1 MVFKNPRNVQ
11 FSSKATNMSFL
22 HIYILFLSLNI
33 ISSPIR
39 LFWPFIN
46 TIVRSPSQ
54 HSIWSWKQNIRESWF
69 GKYYT
74 VQQPSIRHSA
84 ISFYSCSYNVS
95 TPIWFVVTLGNFHK
109 KVLVNSGQPKSFFAY
124 QSSFS
129 HLQWKTRSRLG
140 PQCPWNVTYFCN
152 FGLAVDF
159 WRWHFHA
166 TWVFAEFVYIFFFA
180 RHLKPGRN
188 NWGVQKKV
196 IQTFFLRGAANVRLF
211 FSRLCSSMI
220 QVFICLSLQFYE
232 YLNEVQSRAEI
243 SAPLLGLL
251 FDQLLFWIF
260 STELELSFSY
270 SKASA
275 G

>member
-1 MVFKNPRNVQ
+1 M
-11 FSSKATNMSFL
+11 ATNMSFL
-22 HIYILFLSLNI
+22 HIYTLFLSLNI

-140 PQCPWNVTYFCN
+140 PQCPWNVTYFRN
-152 FGLAVDF
+152 FVFGF
-159 WRWHFHA
+159 WRWHFYA
-166 TWVFAEFVYIFFFA
+166 TWVSLSLLCW
-180 RHLKPGRN
+180 RS
-188 NWGVQKKV
+188 
-196 IQTFFLRGAANVRLF
+196 RLPF
-211 FSRLCSSMI
+211 FSRQNKRGEIIEAHKKSYRLMQPFLLASRVSCEC
-220 QVFICLSLQFYE
+220 QV
-232 YLNEVQSRAEI
+232 V
-243 SAPLLGLL
+243 L
-251 FDQLLFWIF
+251 F
-260 STELELSFSY
+260 
-270 SKASA
+270 
-275 G
+275 